1 MRASP
6 NTFSIETRDRVTL
19 DRWARTRTAPQRV
32 VLRSR
37 IVLLLADGLSAREAA
52 RQLRI
57 SRHTV
62 DLWRGRFLAGGCDA
76 LLRDR
81 PGRGRKRATAASGD
95 GRPEAAADPEDLFRR
110 DGHLLSKP
118 REASSS
124 APMNC
129 VGQSSDQTCDMRNRS
144 RRSGEIAP
152 WPSYFGR
159 VNPSSVAA
167 ALRIGPPANRAVT
180 KETA

>member
-1 MRASP
+1 MRASSH
-6 NTFSIETRDRVTL
+6 TFSIETRDRVTL

-52 RQLRI
+52 RHLRI

-81 PGRGRKRATAASGD
+81 PGRGRKRASAAGGD
-95 GRPEAAADPEDLFRR
+95 ERREAATDPEDLFRR

-118 REASSS
+118 RETSSS
-124 APMNC
+124 APVNW
-129 VGQSSDQTCDMRNRS
+129 VGQSSDQTHDLRNRS
-144 RRSGEIAP
+144 RRSGETAP
-152 WPSYFGR
+152 WPSHFAS
-159 VNPSSVAA
+159 VNRSSVAA
-167 ALRIGPPANRAVT
+167 ALRIVSPANRALT